1 MIGGDTAH
9 RKVTDPTGYVKQA
22 LAQFSE
28 DGALV
33 EEFYLRTLTRFPDA
47 EELAAARNAI
57 RKAKGRQQGAE
68 DVLWALL
75 NTKEFLYNH

>member
-9 RKVTDPTGYVKQA
+9 RKVTDTSGYVTHA
-22 LAQFSE
+22 LQQFSD

-33 EEFYLRTLTRFPDA
+33 EELYLRTLTRFPDA

-57 RKAKGRQQGAE
+57 KKAKDRRQGAE